1 MGAQIAGRVFTPGM
15 PRCTVSVI
23 SRIAIET
30 TLRQMDA
37 AYRGDPFSAL
47 RRNVESVTPEEWRIT
62 PETWSA
68 EEFGTQPELS
78 ICDIVVHVGAAKY
91 MYANRAFG
99 DETMQWGDVLL
110 PPSFEMPAVLDWL
123 EGGYRQLRDGLAALR
138 GDEELQAKRF
148 APWGL
153 QLKRAQLVSIMISH
167 DLYHAGEI
175 NRQRALVR
183 GARGWKR
190 PAG

>member
-1 MGAQIAGRVFTPGM
+1 MRGG
-15 PRCTVSVI
+15 TVSVM

-37 AYRGDPFSAL
+37 AYRDDPFSAL
-47 RRNVESVTPEEWRIT
+47 RRNVESVTPAEWHMA

-99 DETMQWGDVLL
+99 DETMQWGDVPL
-110 PPSFEMPAVLDWL
+110 PPSFDMPAVLNWL
-123 EGGYRQLRDGLAALR
+123 EGGYRQLRDGLAALQD
-138 GDEELQAKRF
+138 DEELRVEHS
-148 APWGL
+148 APWNL
-153 QLKRAQLVSIMISH
+153 PLKRAQLISIMISH

-175 NRQRALVR
+175 NRQRALIR
-183 GARGWKR
+183 GASGWKR
-190 PAG
+190 PPG